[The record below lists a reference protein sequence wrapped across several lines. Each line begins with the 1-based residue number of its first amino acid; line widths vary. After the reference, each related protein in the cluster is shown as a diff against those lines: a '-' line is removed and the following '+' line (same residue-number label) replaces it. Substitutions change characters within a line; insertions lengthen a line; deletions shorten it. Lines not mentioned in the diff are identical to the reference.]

1 MMKVPVLQEQKA
13 PQEPQVLQERKEPKK
28 VQVSDHRLPCVAY
41 TSLGYEQ
48 SRLGILRRLDHCVE
62 S

>member
-13 PQEPQVLQERKEPKK
+13 PLVLQERKEPKK
-28 VQVSDHRLPCVAY
+28 VQVSDHRLPSVAY